1 MVTEKEANTAFG
13 RMLTITL
20 PIIKQRGC
28 LAGTL
33 KNQTEIFHL
42 LATGIKIFFMWP
54 TQTC

>member
-1 MVTEKEANTAFG
+1 MVTEKEENTAFG

-20 PIIKQRGC
+20 PITKHRVC

-33 KNQTEIFHL
+33 NYQIEIFNL
-42 LATGIKIFFMWP
+42 LVNGIKIFFMWP